1 MTDLSDAPTSP
12 VQGLSQRLA
21 ALPAVASRAVR
32 QTRLLG
38 WLLVLS
44 IFVVWEVASQAGW
57 IRSSIVPSVSDIL
70 DGWGDE
76 FVNGALG
83 ISLLVTLKH
92 MAFGYVIGAVLGI
105 LFGVAMGQS
114 RLLWRL
120 LEPLIETARPVPTSA
135 LVPLLILFLGIDD
148 PLKITVVAL
157 GAFFPVFIN
166 TFAGVTSV
174 SRTLRDTGRTFGIN
188 GAEATLRIILPAAAP
203 IIFVGLRYALSVSLV
218 IALVAEMIA
227 GSDGMGYFVI
237 RAQQNLSVVQLFIG
251 VFTLA
256 LLGYALNFA
265 FLWIERLVL
274 PWRAGGERRQG
285 G

>member
-1 MTDLSDAPTSP
+1 MPRRID
-12 VQGLSQRLA
+12 
-21 ALPAVASRAVR
+21 RAVR
-32 QTRLLG
+32 ETRLLG
-38 WLLVLS
+38 WLLVLAA
-44 IFVVWEVASQAGW
+44 FLLWEVASQLGW
-57 IRSSIVPSVSDIL
+57 IRSSIVPAVSDIL
-70 DGWGDE
+70 EGWSDE
-76 FVNGALG
+76 LLNGALG
-83 ISLLVTLKH
+83 VSLLVTLKH
-92 MAFGYVIGAVLGI
+92 MAGGYVIGATLGVI
-105 LFGVAMGQS
+105 VGVAMGRS

-120 LEPLIETARPVPTSA
+120 LEPLIEMARPVPTSA
-135 LVPLLILFLGIDD
+135 LVPLMILFLGIDD

-174 SRTLRDTGRTFGIN
+174 SRTLRDTGRTFGV
-188 GAEATLRIILPAAAP
+188 GEAEATLRIILPAAAP

-256 LLGYALNFA
+256 LLGYALNFL
-265 FLWIERLVL
+265 FLWVERLVL
-274 PWRAGGERRQG
+274 PWRAGGERRQAG
-285 G
+285 

>member
-1 MTDLSDAPTSP
+1 MTDIVEAQTSLT
-12 VQGLSQRLA
+12 VRLTRRVS
-21 ALPAVASRAVR
+21 ALPGLAVRAVHE
-32 QTRLLG
+32 TRLLG
-38 WLLVLS
+38 WLVVLAA
-44 IFVVWEVASQAGW
+44 FVLWEIASQAAW
-57 IRSSIVPSVSDIL
+57 IRSSILPAVSDIL
-70 DGWGDE
+70 ESWGDE
-76 FVNGALG
+76 FVNGSLG

-174 SRTLRDTGRTFGIN
+174 SKTLRDTGRTFGIS
-188 GAEATLRIILPAAAP
+188 GAEATLRIVLPAAAP

-274 PWRAGGERRQG
+274 PWRAGGERRQRG
-285 G
+285 

>member
-1 MTDLSDAPTSP
+1 MTEIIDARDLTGGR
-12 VQGLSQRLA
+12 VLRRLA
-21 ALPAVASRAVR
+21 NLPRAVGRAVR
-32 QTRLLG
+32 ETRLLG
-38 WLLVLS
+38 WLVVLAA
-44 IFVVWEVASQAGW
+44 FVLWEVAAQAGW
-57 IRSSIVPSVSDIL
+57 IRSSILPSVSDIL
-70 DGWGDE
+70 GGWADE
-76 FVNGALG
+76 FVNGSLG

-92 MAFGYVIGAVLGI
+92 MAGGYVIGAVLGI
-105 LFGVAMGQS
+105 VFGVAMGQS

-120 LEPLIETARPVPTSA
+120 LEPLIEMARPVPTSA

-166 TFAGVTSV
+166 TYAGVTSV
-174 SRTLRDTGRTFGIN
+174 SKTLRDTGRTFGIS
-188 GAEATLRIILPAAAP
+188 GAEATLRIVLPAAAP

-256 LLGYALNFA
+256 LLGYALNFI

-285 G
+285 A